1 MSKQALTIATR
12 KSPMAM
18 WQAQHIKQRLQ
29 SFHPELNIDI
39 LGVSTSGDR
48 DKHTPLIELG
58 GKNVFVKEIQQQ
70 LLDGNAD
77 IAVHCV
83 KDMSAHNVTGLQ
95 LAVICERDDARDAFV
110 SNQYDRLDDLP
121 HGASIGTGSP
131 RRESMLKALR
141 PDINIK
147 PIRGNVDTRL
157 KKLDDGEYDAIML
170 SAAGL
175 TRMNLA
181 HRIKYLFQPQQMI
194 PAIGQGA
201 LGIECRSADID
212 NQEIISVL
220 DHTPSHLCV
229 AAERAVNQRLCGDC
243 HTPLGAYATL
253 NDNDE
258 LHVIAM
264 VGNSDGSIIL
274 RSQQQGSAE
283 NAPHLGIGVADD
295 LIAQGAHDML

>member
-18 WQAQHIKQRLQ
+18 WQAEHIKQRLK

-48 DKHTPLIELG
+48 DKQTPLIELG

-70 LLDGNAD
+70 LLAGNAD

-83 KDMSAHNVTGLQ
+83 KDMSAHSVAGLQ

-131 RRESMLKALR
+131 RRESQLKALR

-157 KKLDDGEYDAIML
+157 KKLDDGEYDAIIL

-201 LGIECRSADID
+201 LGIECRGID
-212 NQEIISVL
+212 VDSQEIISVL
-220 DHTPSHLCV
+220 DHAPSHLCV

-258 LHVIAM
+258 LHVTAM

-274 RSQQQGSAE
+274 RSQQHGNSE
-283 NAPHLGIGVADD
+283 NAQHLGIGVAND

>member
-1 MSKQALTIATR
+1 MPKQKLTIATR

-18 WQAQHIKQRLQ
+18 WQAEHIKQRLHT
-29 SFHPELNIDI
+29 FHPELTIDI

-48 DKHTPLIELG
+48 DKQTPLAELG

-70 LLDGNAD
+70 LLEGNAD

-83 KDMSAHNVTGLQ
+83 KDMSAHSIAGLQ
-95 LAVICERDDARDAFV
+95 LTAICERDDARDAFV
-110 SNQYDRLDDLP
+110 SHQYERLEDLP
-121 HGASIGTGSP
+121 AGASIGTGSP
-131 RRESMLKALR
+131 RRESQLKSLR
-141 PDINIK
+141 PDISIK

-157 KKLDDGEYDAIML
+157 KKLDDGEYDAILL

-175 TRMNLA
+175 TRMDMA
-181 HRIKYLFQPQQMI
+181 YRVKYLFQPQQMI

-201 LGIECRSADID
+201 LGIECRGVDID
-212 NQEIISVL
+212 SQEIISVL
-220 DHTPSHLCV
+220 DHAPSHLCV

-253 NDNDE
+253 NDDNI
-258 LHVIAM
+258 LSIIAM
-264 VGNSDGSIIL
+264 VGSSDGSIIL
-274 RSQQQGSAE
+274 RSQQQGNAE
-283 NAPHLGIGVADD
+283 NAQHLGISVAND